1 MSALTEPAAWR
12 AQELMESTAQAEAAL
27 LQVNLER
34 QALAAELAK
43 TASHPRSGAA
53 RRRKADA
60 EARLA
65 DLDSSA
71 SALRLQIR
79 RLGA

>member
-1 MSALTEPAAWR
+1 M
-12 AQELMESTAQAEAAL
+12 QSTAEAEAAL
-27 LQVNLER
+27 LEVNLER
-34 QALAAELAK
+34 EALNAELAK

-60 EARLA
+60 EARLTQ
-65 DLDSSA
+65 LDQTA

>member
-1 MSALTEPAAWR
+1 MA
-12 AQELMESTAQAEAAL
+12 AQELLTSTAQAEAAL
-27 LQVNLER
+27 LDVNLER
-34 QALAAELAK
+34 EGLQAELAK

-53 RRRKADA
+53 RRRKAAA
-60 EARLA
+60 EERLA
-65 DLDSSA
+65 DLDRSA